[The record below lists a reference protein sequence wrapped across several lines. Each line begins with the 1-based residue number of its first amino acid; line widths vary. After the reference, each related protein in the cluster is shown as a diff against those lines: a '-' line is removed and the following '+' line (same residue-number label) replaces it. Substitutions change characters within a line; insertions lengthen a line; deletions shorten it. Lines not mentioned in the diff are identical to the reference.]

1 MRAALVPFS
10 LPTATFRADVQ
21 RISFALL
28 LLATAAV
35 PAAAHPL
42 APSLLEVS
50 EGAGRLDVLWR
61 TPTQRAPGT
70 DLAPLLPGSCR
81 VAESLPVRID
91 GTAFEAR
98 WALDCG
104 GAPLVGMRI
113 GAKGIGE
120 SGADVLLRVSLAD
133 GRSFHSIL
141 TAEEPAFVVPQR
153 QSRANVAESYV
164 VLGIEHILGGWDHLL
179 FVLGLVL
186 LVGRGG
192 GLLSTITAFTVGHS
206 ITLSLAVLGYVPL
219 APPVAEVAIAASILL
234 LAAELGRDRAAPES
248 LLRRRPWVMASAFGL
263 LHGLGFAGA
272 LTEAGLPAGE
282 VPLALASFNAG
293 IEIGQLAFVAMLLML
308 ARASRGIPRIRLRL
322 VPAYAIGSMA
332 AFWLLDRTPALLEL
346 L

>member
-1 MRAALVPFS
+1 MRASFVLASPPIVCRGAVQQIS
-10 LPTATFRADVQ
+10 L
-21 RISFALL
+21 ALL
-28 LLATAAV
+28 LLVIAVV

-50 EGAGRLDVLWR
+50 ESAGRLDVRWR

-70 DLAPLLPGSCR
+70 DLAPLLPKSCR

-91 GTAFEAR
+91 GAAFEAR

-113 GAKGIGE
+113 GARGIGE
-120 SGADVLLRVSLAD
+120 SGADVLLRVSLFD
-133 GRSFHSIL
+133 GRSFRSIL
-141 TAEEPAFVVPQR
+141 TAEEPVFVVPEK
-153 QSRANVAESYV
+153 QSRASVAASYV
-164 VLGIEHILGGWDHLL
+164 GLGIEHILGGWDHLL

-192 GLLSTITAFTVGHS
+192 GLVATITAFTVGHS
-206 ITLSLAVLGYVPL
+206 ATLSLAVLGYVPL
-219 APPVAEVAIAASILL
+219 AQPVAEAAIALSILL
-234 LAAELGRDRAAPES
+234 LAAELGRDRSAPES
-248 LLRRRPWVMASAFGL
+248 LLRRRPWAMASAFGL

-293 IEIGQLAFVAMLLML
+293 IEIGQLAFVAMLLGV
-308 ARASRGIPRIRLRL
+308 ARASGRIAGARLRL

-332 AFWLLDRTPALLEL
+332 AFWLFDRTPALLTL